1 MQNKTIYIGLGIL
14 ALAGAGYWY
23 IKNNPAKP
31 KVNNMGQNCP
41 NANEVKDAS
50 GNCVKT
56 GGVRGGVQGDTTQNV
71 NTTPSTSQQQALEN
85 WLHPK
90 CAADEHL
97 EDIVAPCFVAPCTS
111 IPTCVKNKAGLTGI
125 KKKNYVN
132 SSFFNTPKDY
142 AYGKPS

>member
-23 IKNNPAKP
+23 MKNNPSKQ

-56 GGVRGGVQGDTTQNV
+56 GGVRGGVQGDTTQNLPASS
-71 NTTPSTSQQQALEN
+71 TTLT
-85 WLHPK
+85 

-97 EDIVAPCFVAPCTS
+97 EDISIECLVAPCPS
-111 IPTCVKNKAGLTGI
+111 MPTCVKNKAGFTGF
-125 KKKNYVN
+125 KKKNYVS